1 MGALKQFMQDF
12 PTQGG
17 GTVVALTLIF
27 LTGIAVVF
35 RLLMGQP
42 FPQGYDTWIWAL
54 VVLSGVSTAGMVGK
68 RMTDH
73 RLAEIKTHGPS
84 KVNVEGPSDVTVEG
98 DRG

>member
-1 MGALKQFMQDF
+1 MNALKQFMNDF

-27 LTGIAVVF
+27 LTGLAVIV
-35 RLLMGQP
+35 RLILGEP

-73 RLAEIKTHGPS
+73 TLARIKSHGPS
-84 KVNVEGPSDVTVEG
+84 KVNVEAPSDVTVE